1 MFLQVM
7 LTTTIDNPQDSIETE
22 VVQPSETDI
31 ENSEVKL
38 HLTIRLRSV
47 EEHHQSK
54 AQSHIKGSVIFYMAA
69 FSNKEW
75 AQTQITVKVVDRNY
89 GLWLYRDWG

>member
-1 MFLQVM
+1 MFLQVIIA
-7 LTTTIDNPQDSIETE
+7 TTIDNPQNSIERE
-22 VVQPSETDI
+22 GIQLSQTDI
-31 ENSEVKL
+31 ENSEVEL

-69 FSNKEW
+69 FSNKE
-75 AQTQITVKVVDRNY
+75 
-89 GLWLYRDWG
+89 